1 MEGNLVRQKA
11 VDLDAVH
18 SVKLVVDVDL
28 AGSGKNSLRTRLEA
42 VWLEV
47 DRDVQVVEK
56 GEQA

>member
-1 MEGNLVRQKA
+1 VEGNLVRQKA